1 MNIEKIKEHADKLA
15 LETGKQI
22 QCVRSEHGGVQYFA
36 TKNNLAESFELLYVT
51 KESEVK

>member
-22 QCVRSEHGGVQYFA
+22 QAVYSEHGNVQYFSA
-36 TKNNLAESFELLYVT
+36 KNNLAESFELLYVT
-51 KESEVK
+51 KEIEVK